1 MTPIDLALA
10 LVLTSTP
17 AEPRHLTPGERQLYR
32 LAVEWQ
38 EAAQSERADRQ
49 ACERKLE
56 DATQA
61 AEMPPVVVA
70 PEPDAPVVWPWIAGG
85 AALVVAAFVG
95 GAVLL

>member
-1 MTPIDLALA
+1 MTPLDLALA

-17 AEPRHLTPGERQLYR
+17 AEPRHLTPGERQLYH

-56 DATQA
+56 DATRA
-61 AEMPPVVVA
+61 AETPPVVVG